1 MEKHFSLYDKT
12 VPSDNRPTD
21 KCPPPDP
28 EEDQDDMRM
37 SKEYMLYYR
46 MTHPNDD

>member
-1 MEKHFSLYDKT
+1 MSTAPYDKT
-12 VPSDNRPTD
+12 VPSLDNRPTD

-37 SKEYMLYYR
+37 SREYMLYYR
-46 MTHPNDD
+46 MTHPTDD